1 MTAETETAVDQP
13 PNSTHTPQQWGAVV
27 TLVTESITS
36 FDDRLWRAGRR
47 MG

>member
-13 PNSTHTPQQWGAVV
+13 PNSTHSPQPVGVVV
-27 TLVTESITS
+27 TLVTESITV

-47 MG
+47 IR